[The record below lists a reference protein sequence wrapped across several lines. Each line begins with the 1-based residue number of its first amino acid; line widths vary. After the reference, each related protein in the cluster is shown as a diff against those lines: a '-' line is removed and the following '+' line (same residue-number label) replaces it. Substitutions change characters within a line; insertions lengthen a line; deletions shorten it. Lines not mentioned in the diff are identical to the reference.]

1 MPSPYQLPDR
11 WLEWKTCFMPELE
24 SLKRQIDC
32 IKREIDRRN
41 LASSAVE
48 RMTQTDP
55 VLAAAYDSAPFT
67 RQYQADTQAM
77 QEVLATLERLMPPF

>member
-24 SLKRQIDC
+24 SLKRQIETVRAC
-32 IKREIDRRN
+32 IAQREDEP
-41 LASSAVE
+41 LLSETSAAFLGL
-48 RMTQTDP
+48 P
-55 VLAAAYDSAPFT
+55 YDDN
-67 RQYQADTQAM
+67 QAEAKAQAVADM